1 MPHRNAIIVCLSVAI
16 LLGIGIVM
24 LTSTSVWIESEATRY
39 THLKKQALWM
49 FVGLIGAWWLGSI
62 DYRVIRKKRWIIYSA
77 FGVSTALLAALYI
90 PGVGHTVNGATRW
103 LKIPGVGTFQPSE
116 FTKVATVIAIAAWF
130 AHYQSET
137 KNFLKG
143 FVFPSIILGLSAGLI
158 FFEKDM
164 GTAASLGAAGL
175 CMIFVAGVRL
185 RYILPSVVAASYV
198 FWQFV
203 QADENRSNRI
213 MAFLD
218 LEAHKLGYGH
228 QQWRGLLAFGNGG
241 FSGSGIG
248 NGAEKHGYL
257 PFSHTDFIFPMIGEE
272 LGWVTFIVVLCFVG
286 YTVFGFMIAIRV
298 NDIFGRLLAIGLTTI
313 IVIPA
318 MVNIGVTTAMLPNT
332 GLPLPFVSYGG
343 SNLVITLA
351 SVGLLVSIHS
361 RSKVNT
367 GSDSLTVKGGLI
379 DTRI

>member
-1 MPHRNAIIVCLSVAI
+1 MLHRNAIIVCLSVAI

-24 LTSTSVWIESEATRY
+24 LTSTSVWIETDATRY
-39 THLKKQALWM
+39 SHLKKQSLWM
-49 FVGLIGAWWLGSI
+49 LLGLFGAWWLASI
-62 DYRVIRKKRWIIYSA
+62 DYRIIRKKRWLIYSV
-77 FGVSTALLAALYI
+77 FGVSTLLLAILYI

-103 LKIPGVGTFQPSE
+103 LKIPGIGTFQPSE
-116 FTKVATVIAIAAWF
+116 LGKLATVIAVAAWY

-137 KNFLKG
+137 RKLLKG
-143 FVFPSIILGLSAGLI
+143 FLFPSAILGLSTILI

-175 CMIFVAGVRL
+175 CMIFIAGVRM
-185 RYILPSVVAASYV
+185 RYIIPSMIVAIYG
-198 FWQFV
+198 FWHFV
-203 QADENRSNRI
+203 QMDENRSNRI

-218 LEAHKLGYGH
+218 LETHKLGYGH

-241 FSGSGIG
+241 FGGAGIG

-257 PFSHTDFIFPMIGEE
+257 PFAHTDFIFPMIGEE

-286 YTVFGFMIAIRV
+286 YTVFGFMIAMRASDV
-298 NDIFGRLLAIGLTTI
+298 FGRLLAIGLTAI
-313 IVIPA
+313 IVVPA

-343 SNLVITLA
+343 SNLVLTLA
-351 SVGLLVSIHS
+351 SVGLLISIHKG
-361 RSKVNT
+361 RKVDKT
-367 GSDSLTVKGGLI
+367 SDLLTVKGNLI

>member
-1 MPHRNAIIVCLSVAI
+1 MLHRNAIIVCLSVAI

-24 LTSTSVWIESEATRY
+24 LTSTSVWIETDATRY
-39 THLKKQALWM
+39 SHLKKQSLWM
-49 FVGLIGAWWLGSI
+49 LLGLFGAWWLASI
-62 DYRVIRKKRWIIYSA
+62 DYRIIRKKRWIIYSV
-77 FGVSTALLAALYI
+77 FGVSTLLLAILYI

-103 LKIPGVGTFQPSE
+103 LKIPGIGTFQPSE
-116 FTKVATVIAIAAWF
+116 LGKLATVIAVAAWY

-137 KNFLKG
+137 RKLLKG
-143 FVFPSIILGLSAGLI
+143 FLFPSAILGLSTILI

-175 CMIFVAGVRL
+175 CMIFIAGVRM
-185 RYILPSVVAASYV
+185 RYIIPSMIVAIYG
-198 FWQFV
+198 FWHFV
-203 QADENRSNRI
+203 QMDENRSNRI

-218 LEAHKLGYGH
+218 LETHKLGYGH

-241 FSGSGIG
+241 FGGAGIG

-257 PFSHTDFIFPMIGEE
+257 PFAHTDFIFPMIGEE

-286 YTVFGFMIAIRV
+286 YTVFGFMIAMRASDV
-298 NDIFGRLLAIGLTTI
+298 FGRLLAIGLTAI
-313 IVIPA
+313 IVVPA

-343 SNLVITLA
+343 SNLVLTLA
-351 SVGLLVSIHS
+351 SVGLLISIHKG
-361 RSKVNT
+361 RKVDKT
-367 GSDSLTVKGGLI
+367 SDLLTVKGNLI